1 MPESCSSS
9 KNTSEQL
16 FSKRFY
22 VEKYW
27 PISDKWQF
35 PEKIRKS
42 GFYEKNFCLRN
53 VLSYN
58 FSDVFLDEEHDSGII
73 FDLRKS

>member
-16 FSKRFY
+16 FSKRFH
-22 VEKYW
+22 VKKIWLISEKLR
-27 PISDKWQF
+27 F

-53 VLSYN
+53 VFSYN
-58 FSDVFLDEEHDSGII
+58 FSDVFSDEEHDSGII